1 LGFVIWIFKF
11 SRFRVFKLSC
21 FRDGSLSLAGQIDF
35 PSFGLESFTP
45 TLHKNVSTGI
55 ADMLE
60 MVAFSGQML
69 DA

>member
-1 LGFVIWIFKF
+1 MNLMYVMELLKQSTIYMTHKLDQF
-11 SRFRVFKLSC
+11 SMKVHF
-21 FRDGSLSLAGQIDF
+21 IN
-35 PSFGLESFTP
+35 ESEAKRLIQML

>member
-1 LGFVIWIFKF
+1 MTLFQRGGNDTHFVK
-11 SRFRVFKLSC
+11 RGVFTL
-21 FRDGSLSLAGQIDF
+21 
-35 PSFGLESFTP
+35 

-69 DA
+69 DT